1 MAHLNG
7 KVWGLTRA
15 AFLAWALWLVL
26 SPAAA
31 GPLKLTDDTPVVPAW
46 AAVTLRIDDSHALT
60 LEQVLAQ
67 PQLFT
72 PPPST
77 YATLGVRKEAVWL
90 CIPVERSAQASPRW
104 VLDIDYAA
112 LNRIDAYVL
121 VDGRLIGHTVLGNQQ
136 PFSARPL
143 ASRSHAMAFDLPPG
157 AGVELLLRVQT
168 TGAMILPITL
178 NTPRAFHAIALNE
191 QMLQGVLAGLG
202 VCLLVYSLVRWASLR
217 ETLSLKYALLI
228 SGSLLFS
235 LFQFGV
241 GAQYLWRD
249 AIWLERHAGGL
260 FSMMALTGSF
270 LFIEHVLARAPAG
283 RTDSAVPRFA
293 GRRFSRLMKGGA
305 ACTVVLAVVH
315 ALDIIDTRAVS
326 AIVSV
331 LGPLPALL
339 GLPGALSRARQRDPV
354 GWCFLFAWAVYA
366 VAVAVLIGVINGRL
380 PVTFWTL
387 HSFQFGATLDMLFY
401 MQVLSLGNKAA
412 HTTARHATH
421 ERDMMRSLAH
431 SDPLTGLINR
441 RGLTT
446 ELKTALSRSTP
457 QRLVALYVLDLDG
470 FKPVND
476 QHGHD
481 VGDELLIAVA
491 KRLQANVRSGDVV
504 ARPGGD
510 EFVVMSSGLAT
521 PAQAD
526 ALAHKLL
533 DAIKAPF
540 QIGPHTCHVSLTI
553 GYALAPLDGT
563 DAAAL
568 LKQAD
573 GAMYAGKQA
582 GKGCA
587 RRSPPPT

>member
-7 KVWGLTRA
+7 KAWSRTRA
-15 AFLAWALWLVL
+15 AFMAWALWLVL
-26 SPAAA
+26 SPASA
-31 GPLKLTDDTPVVPAW
+31 GPLKLSDDTPVVPAW

-90 CIPVERSAQASPRW
+90 RIPVERSAQASPRW
-104 VLDIDYAA
+104 VLDINYAA
-112 LNRIDAYVL
+112 LNRVDAYVL
-121 VDGRLIGHTVLGNQQ
+121 VDGRVIGHTLLGNQQ

-143 ASRSHAMAFDLPPG
+143 ASRSHAMALELPPG

-178 NTPRAFHAIALNE
+178 NTPRAFHAGALNE

-202 VCLLVYSLVRWASLR
+202 VCLLVYSLARWASLR

-228 SGSLLFS
+228 CGSLLFS
-235 LFQFGV
+235 LFQFGI

-249 AIWLERHAGGL
+249 AIWLERHAAGL

-283 RTDSAVPRFA
+283 RTGSDGAALRFA

-305 ACTVVLAVVH
+305 ACTVVLAIVH

-354 GWCFLFAWAVYA
+354 GWCFLLAWAVYA
-366 VAVAVLIGVINGRL
+366 VAVSALIGVINGRL

-412 HTTARHATH
+412 HTTARHASH
-421 ERDMMRSLAH
+421 ERDVMRSLAH
-431 SDPLTGLINR
+431 SDPLTGLTNR

-446 ELKTALSRSTP
+446 ELKTALSHCTP

-491 KRLQANVRSGDVV
+491 RRLQANVR
-504 ARPGGD
+504 GGD

-587 RRSPPPT
+587 RRWPSASCPL